1 VPFGVIGGLAP
12 GYTLPRPRA
21 PSKPNSGR
29 MMVPGDDFA
38 TMKAGSTANLEGEP
52 SAFFRRCSATLSGG
66 GRVRRHV
73 RAVRAR
79 SDGGAPQP

>member
-38 TMKAGSTANLEGEP
+38 TMKAGSTANLEG
-52 SAFFRRCSATLSGG
+52 
-66 GRVRRHV
+66 
-73 RAVRAR
+73 
-79 SDGGAPQP
+79 GALGLFP